1 MTDASPPIYCA
12 NHPQVETSLR
22 CNRCGKPICPK
33 CAISTPTGYRCKDC
47 VRGQQKVFETS
58 LWFDYLIAAALSGL
72 ISLVGSRIIPSFG
85 FFTLLLAPVAGVI
98 IAEAVRFAVRRRRS
112 KRLFQTAAIAAAVGS
127 LPFLII
133 SIFTGLA
140 FASQGGFGFLLG
152 LLWQAVYS
160 FVVTSTVY
168 YRLSGIQM
176 RT

>member
-1 MTDASPPIYCA
+1 MTDASPTLYCA

-33 CAISTPTGYRCKDC
+33 CAISTPTGYRCQEC

-58 LWFDYLIAAALSGL
+58 LWYDYLSAAALAGL
-72 ISLVGSRIIPSFG
+72 LSLFGSRLVPPFG
-85 FFTLLLAPVAGVI
+85 YFTILLAPIAGVI

-112 KRLFQTAAIAAAVGS
+112 KRLFQTVAIATAIGS
-127 LPFLII
+127 LPFLLFSII
-133 SIFTGLA
+133 TGLA
-140 FASQGGFGFLLG
+140 FASQGGFGFVWS

-168 YRLSGIQM
+168 YRLAGIQM